1 MSQQDNIE
9 AARANFE
16 AISKQDKDLWDRIH
30 APDYLGEEPGV
41 PEAMNVEQHWMFLMG
56 MTTAF
61 PDNQFEFT
69 RTIATGDYV
78 VVHWTVTG
86 THNGPLPTPTGDSIP
101 ATGKKVVLKGSST
114 FELRDGKLTREWGFF
129 DNASIL
135 AQLGLMPG

>member
-16 AISKQDKDLWDRIH
+16 AISKQDKDLWDPIH

-41 PEAMNVEQHWMFLMG
+41 PEAMNVEQHWMFLVG

-61 PDNQFEFT
+61 PDSQFEFT

-78 VVHWTVTG
+78 VVHWTPARITG
-86 THNGPLPTPTGDSIP
+86 RCPRQP
-101 ATGKKVVLKGSST
+101 ATPS
-114 FELRDGKLTREWGFF
+114 RPRERRWF
-129 DNASIL
+129 
-135 AQLGLMPG
+135 